1 MFVRNKT
8 NVDFTYRKG
17 SYCAILKANSVSFVD
32 ENKVTAKEIK
42 NCYGQRVTVI
52 SQDSTQYTE
61 EIKKL
66 PPVEKNIKEVTV
78 EKAKLNNS
86 FIEELLGE
94 VNEEIAKGAK
104 EIATETEDATEE
116 VVETEDATEEVV
128 ETEATTGIE
137 EVDNFLNGE
146 TDELPEGT
154 EVISE
159 EEAKALETAV
169 ETEVKKTTN
178 TRGRKSKNK

>member
-116 VVETEDATEEVV
+116 VVETE
-128 ETEATTGIE
+128 ATTGIE

-169 ETEVKKTTN
+169 ETEVKKTTK